1 MKDFSFEDAKQAVAE
16 KCGVAKFYDL
26 PLSVDHGY
34 WAKAADLYAQQV
46 ANEAVKS
53 DRDSTDGYYK
63 EYMSEDLIIKWY
75 DLQFRPLPF
84 PEES

>member
-34 WAKAADLYAQQV
+34 WAKAADLYAQRGGEV
-46 ANEAVKS
+46 GS
-53 DRDSTDGYYK
+53 R
-63 EYMSEDLIIKWY
+63 
-75 DLQFRPLPF
+75 
-84 PEES
+84 